1 VVPQQVCEELFH
13 NERRLCSQDLG
24 YPSSPICPG
33 YPSSPLC
40 PGYPISPMCLGYP
53 SSPMCPGVDILVLPP
68 MFPGYPS
75 SPMWPGYPS
84 SPCVSRAHD
93 LKTQA
98 RAVTP

>member
-1 VVPQQVCEELFH
+1 
-13 NERRLCSQDLG
+13 
-24 YPSSPICPG
+24 
-33 YPSSPLC
+33 
-40 PGYPISPMCLGYP
+40 MCLGYP

-68 MFPGYPS
+68 MCPGYPS
-75 SPMWPGYPS
+75 SPMCPGYPS